1 MGYRILED
9 DYYIQDITLPGGIPG
24 QQRYGLR
31 YDPDTGDYVLSQKSA
46 AGYTIGIGLA
56 TLYQNGSWTSN
67 AISDETLFENN
78 DPNKPTQKAK
88 DLSLDMN
95 KKVYAAYQTLGGQ
108 SKGNKINQRALPQY
122 QDQMGVENNFPGTSP
137 PINVPG
143 VTTPPGQGN
152 IFDPIN
158 IDNIDLNFGAVDDVL
173 KRYGPL
179 QYPLDALY
187 GNTQDHLEISIFKYK
202 PPSQDQLFKSEP
214 TDIIKNGLQRNTPLK
229 EYINTIKLPIPNN
242 ISDSNNV
249 SWGED
254 NLNNLSAAAS
264 AQVLQN
270 FGPYVTAA
278 GIGGAAGTGT
288 GTGAGQ
294 GASLALLGMLLKDL
308 GGAAL
313 GSPNAE
319 LLFKTGVTSRILSM
333 AGFNVS
339 PETILARGLGVIPNS
354 NLELLFNAP
363 TLREF
368 SFQYR
373 FSPRNR
379 DEAISVN
386 RIIRTFKQGMAA
398 KKLNGS
404 AGEASYFLGTP
415 NVFKLRYRTEGG
427 AQIEGV
433 NKIKVCALT
442 GFSVNYAADGNWS
455 AYEKGQPVSSIV
467 NMSFKELEP
476 VYDTDYQ
483 ENVLEERR
491 GTGTQSTG
499 DLDPVSP
506 FDVGY

>member
-1 MGYRILED
+1 MSYRILNQN
-9 DYYIQDITLPGGIPG
+9 YYRCETCGPFGIDLQLEYNPS
-24 QQRYGLR
+24 
-31 YDPDTGDYVLSQKSA
+31 TGDYRLVERSLIGT
-46 AGYTIGIGLA
+46 AGPAI
-56 TLYQNGSWTSN
+56 LYQNGSWTSDG
-67 AISDETLFENN
+67 IQDETLFEDN
-78 DPNKPTQKAK
+78 DPNKPIQKAK
-88 DLSLDMN
+88 DLALDMN

-108 SKGNKINQRALPQY
+108 NKGNKINQRALPQY
-122 QDQMGVENNFPGTSP
+122 QDQMGVENKFPGTNP
-137 PINVPG
+137 PVNVPG
-143 VTTPPGQGN
+143 ITSPPGQGN
-152 IFDPIN
+152 VLDLLTPID
-158 IDNIDLNFGAVDDVL
+158 IDNLKLDFGAVDDVL
-173 KRYGPL
+173 KKYGPL

-202 PPSQDQLFKSEP
+202 PPSQDQIFKSQP
-214 TDIIKNGLQRNTPLK
+214 TDILKNGLQRNTPLK

-254 NLNNLSAAAS
+254 NFNNLSAAAS
-264 AQVLQN
+264 AEVLQKP
-270 FGPYVTAA
+270 GLYAGAAIAGGTAGTAA
-278 GIGGAAGTGT
+278 GAP
-288 GTGAGQ
+288 AGQ
-294 GASLALLGMLLKDL
+294 SASLATQTALFTALIQAAGGNPNANALLK
-308 GGAAL
+308 
-313 GSPNAE
+313 
-319 LLFKTGVTSRILSM
+319 TGIASRILSI

-339 PETILARGLGVIPNS
+339 PETILARGLGIVPNS

-386 RIIRTFKQGMAA
+386 RIIRTFKQSMAA
-398 KKLNGS
+398 KKLDGK
-404 AGEASYFLGTP
+404 AGAASYFLGTP

-455 AYEKGQPVSSIV
+455 AYDKGQPVSSLV

-483 ENVLEERR
+483 ENIIDDRR
-491 GTGTQSTG
+491 GTGTTSTG
-499 DLDPVSP
+499 DLDPVGP
-506 FDVGY
+506 YDVGY

>member
-1 MGYRILED
+1 MGYRILKT
-9 DYYIQDITLPGGIPG
+9 DYYTEDSTTIPG
-24 QQRYGLR
+24 QQS
-31 YDPDTGDYVLSQKSA
+31 YDLQYNPDTGDYILTGKGPGGTGA
-46 AGYTIGIGLA
+46 I
-56 TLYQNGSWTSN
+56 LYQNGTWY
-67 AISDETLFENN
+67 IDGIRDETLFENN

-88 DLSLDMN
+88 DLALNMN
-95 KKVYAAYQTLGGQ
+95 KEVYAAYQRLGGQ
-108 SKGNKINQRALPQY
+108 NKGNKINPSALPDN
-122 QDQMGVENNFPGTSP
+122 QDQPMGVQNSYPGAAP
-137 PINVPG
+137 PVNVPG
-143 VTTPPGQGN
+143 ATTPPGQGN
-152 IFDPIN
+152 VLDLLTPID
-158 IDNIDLNFGAVDDVL
+158 IDNLKLDFGAVDDVL
-173 KRYGPL
+173 KKYGPL
-179 QYPLDALY
+179 QYPFDALY
-187 GNTQDHLEISIFKYK
+187 GNTQDYLEISIFKYK
-202 PPSQDQLFKSEP
+202 PPSQNQLFKSKP
-214 TDIIKNGLQRNTPLK
+214 TDILRNGLQRNTPLK

-254 NLNNLSAAAS
+254 NFNNLSAAAS
-264 AQVLQN
+264 AEVLQKP
-270 FGPYVTAA
+270 GAYAGTAIA
-278 GIGGAAGTGT
+278 GATAGTATGASPGQSASVATQLALFTALIGAAGGNPN
-288 GTGAGQ
+288 AN
-294 GASLALLGMLLKDL
+294 ALL
-308 GGAAL
+308 
-313 GSPNAE
+313 
-319 LLFKTGVTSRILSM
+319 KTGIVSRILSV

>member
-1 MGYRILED
+1 MGYRILKT
-9 DYYIQDITLPGGIPG
+9 DYYTEDSTTIPG
-24 QQRYGLR
+24 QQSFDLQYN
-31 YDPDTGDYVLSQKSA
+31 PDTGDYIL
-46 AGYTIGIGLA
+46 AGKGPGGTGAI
-56 TLYQNGSWTSN
+56 LYQNGTWY
-67 AISDETLFENN
+67 IDGIRDETLFENN

-88 DLSLDMN
+88 DLALDMN
-95 KKVYAAYQTLGGQ
+95 KEVYAAYQRLGGQ
-108 SKGNKINQRALPQY
+108 NKGNKINPSALPDN
-122 QDQMGVENNFPGTSP
+122 QDQPMGVQNNYPGAAP
-137 PINVPG
+137 PANVPG

-179 QYPLDALY
+179 QYPFDALY
-187 GNTQDHLEISIFKYK
+187 GNTQDYLEISIFKYK
-202 PPSQDQLFKSEP
+202 PPSQYQLFKSEP

-264 AQVLQN
+264 AQVLQKL
-270 FGPYVTAA
+270 GSYAGTAITGATAA
-278 GIGGAAGTGT
+278 TALGG
-288 GTGAGQ
+288 GAGQ
-294 GASLALLGMLLKDL
+294 GASLTLLGMLLKDL

-386 RIIRTFKQGMAA
+386 KIIRTFKQGMAA